1 MIDVIFNEK
10 LIIGESVDFSYDF
23 CIYIGRKWFEL
34 WIGIWC
40 VGWVKVLILIGFD
53 DIGCDIG
60 IFGVKVSEMLDFTG
74 FDGIFI

>member
-1 MIDVIFNEK
+1 MV
-10 LIIGESVDFSYDF
+10 
-23 CIYIGRKWFEL
+23 
-34 WIGIWC
+34 WIVNLDWDLR
-40 VGWVKVLILIGFD
+40 WVEVLILVGFD

>member
-1 MIDVIFNEK
+1 MV
-10 LIIGESVDFSYDF
+10 
-23 CIYIGRKWFEL
+23 
-34 WIGIWC
+34 WI
-40 VGWVKVLILIGFD
+40 VGLDLVERWVKVLILVGFD

>member
-1 MIDVIFNEK
+1 M
-10 LIIGESVDFSYDF
+10 
-23 CIYIGRKWFEL
+23 
-34 WIGIWC
+34 
-40 VGWVKVLILIGFD
+40 KVLILVGFD